1 MASISTVS
9 AFIVNGDWEGLKSLL
24 NRLTN
29 SEFRK
34 TEALIRTQIL
44 PSLTNSQFW
53 DAYFHLITYK
63 RQAFL
68 SGILAIA
75 RLARHDELSLD
86 NDSARQAAQ
95 WLRHDAAD
103 ATIKLLRMAIPL
115 LHSYSQIDE
124 FLSVFHEDNT
134 LAVLQVLMAEN
145 THHAYYAMFELLKR
159 HADDHELVK
168 QTCLGLIKKNT
179 DLSFNMA
186 SIVRCY
192 FGINDI
198 RSTFSL
204 QIEPFELN
212 YIDKSYD
219 NFIHVLQGKRPRI

>member
-1 MASISTVS
+1 MASISMVS
-9 AFIVNGDWEGLKSLL
+9 ALIMNGDWEGLNSLL

-34 TEALIRTQIL
+34 AEAMIRTQVL
-44 PSLTNSQFW
+44 PSLTNNQFW
-53 DAYFHLITYK
+53 DAYLHLIIYK

-68 SGILAIA
+68 SGILAIG

-86 NDSARQAAQ
+86 YDSAHQTAQ
-95 WLRHDAAD
+95 WLCHNAPDS
-103 ATIKLLRMAIPL
+103 TIKLLRMAIPL
-115 LHSYSQIDE
+115 LLNHRQIDE

-134 LAVLQVLMAEN
+134 LAVLQVLMTED
-145 THHAYYAMFELLKR
+145 THHAYYAMFNLLKH

-186 SIVRCY
+186 SIVRSY